1 MSTCTSNVTALPTHG
16 TMLPAA
22 PVAGSYTIPSPV
34 IRSTAQ
40 SIVGN
45 GTTASVAYPTGSVA
59 PKQNDFIL
67 VLLTVFG
74 GNNSQP
80 TVPTGYTL
88 LPGGSTAANGAAV
101 MSAFWKQ
108 SQGQDTGDLDITL
121 AGTEDWQINMYVIEN
136 VLGLPEWYWGTST
149 TLVTPSIT
157 TGAVPAIP
165 RLQISNWAACG
176 ST

>member
-45 GTTASVAYPTGSVA
+45 
-59 PKQNDFIL
+59 DFIL

-74 GNNSQP
+74 GNNSQT